1 MWKKKNCHVRYF
13 CSGGGGSPCS
23 EKVQTDKQTPFYFL
37 EENPLETID
46 RYWSLSIYPF
56 PLHFTVTSPHL
67 SAPRKLPPPVRVQ
80 TTHLELVARFLSY
93 KKTMQKP
100 ALPSSSRTPLPFSPF
115 SSLKHQA
122 RKSYLISCI
131 HFHYF
136 NILLS
141 PSPPLILTLTL
152 FLSILLLH
160 KTFWRVLVSLNY
172 QKFQPW
178 DFSDHGV
185 RFTNPWQRSI
195 SALTAQRPISEQMS
209 KVIKF
214 RFLDYEFGD
223 EFDSF

>member
-1 MWKKKNCHVRYF
+1 MKKKKKIATYATFAAGEGGVHV
-13 CSGGGGSPCS
+13 S
-23 EKVQTDKQTPFYFL
+23 EKVQTDTQTPFYFL

-46 RYWSLSIYPF
+46 RYRSLSICPF

-67 SAPRKLPPPVRVQ
+67 SAPRNLPPPVRVQ

-152 FLSILLLH
+152 SLSLFYFYIRPSDGCLFLLTIRS
-160 KTFWRVLVSLNY
+160 S
-172 QKFQPW
+172 
-178 DFSDHGV
+178 SHG
-185 RFTNPWQRSI
+185 I
-195 SALTAQRPISEQMS
+195 
-209 KVIKF
+209 F
-214 RFLDYEFGD
+214 RITE
-223 EFDSF
+223 

>member
-1 MWKKKNCHVRYF
+1 MPKNVKKKKKLPRTLLLQRGRGESMFGKITNRQTNPFLFSRRKPVRN
-13 CSGGGGSPCS
+13 G
-23 EKVQTDKQTPFYFL
+23 
-37 EENPLETID
+37 
-46 RYWSLSIYPF
+46 RSLSVSFIFPF

-209 KVIKF
+209 KVIKS

-223 EFDSF
+223 